1 MRERAAAVEKA
12 LADVVTMCTD
22 CRDDVFEIAQATL
35 PKHDENEDAGYE
47 EASLP
52 RPTGGSAVLA
62 ESIGITL
69 GGAGR
74 LKEPPVVKAMS
85 KSSLLV

>member
-1 MRERAAAVEKA
+1 
-12 LADVVTMCTD
+12 MCAD
-22 CRDDVFEIAQATL
+22 CRDDVFEIGQTAA
-35 PKHDENEDAGYE
+35 PNSEENEDGTGYDE
-47 EASLP
+47 PSLP

-74 LKEPPVVKAMS
+74 LKEPPVVKAMN